1 MFHRFPQD
9 NRVRPIVGG
18 EIRASS
24 DEDAD
29 GDSGLSVEEA
39 KPALKRPPLFKVLL
53 VNDDY
58 TPMEFVVHVLET
70 FFGMNAEQATQVML
84 HVHTR
89 GVGVCGVFTR
99 DIAETKVSKVND
111 FSRQNHHPLLC
122 TMEEA

>member
-1 MFHRFPQD
+1 MSEWNP
-9 NRVRPIVGG
+9 G
-18 EIRASS
+18 E
-24 DEDAD
+24 DQ
-29 GDSGLSVEEA
+29 DSGLVVQES
-39 KPALKRPPLFKVLL
+39 KPELKRPPLFKVLL

-70 FFGMNAEQATQVML
+70 FFRMGREKATQVML

-99 DIAETKVSKVND
+99 DIAETKVAQVND
-111 FSRQNHHPLLC
+111 FSREHHHPLLC